1 MIEQQN
7 IEYKSCWR
15 DEYLKWICGFANA
28 QGGKILIG
36 IDDKGNVIGLNDY
49 KKLMD
54 DIPNKT
60 VSYLGL
66 VVDVN
71 LHNNVGNYY
80 IEIDVPVSTV
90 PISFHGIY
98 HYRSGST
105 KQELKGIA
113 LQNWLLK
120 KMGKHWEDMPI
131 PSATIDDLDEPTI
144 QRFLKKAIDKDRIPA
159 DAANNKITVLLE
171 KLNLVT
177 KDGQLTNAAILLF
190 GKRPY
195 SISATTSFKIGRFG
209 KELHDLR
216 FQDIIEMNLFT
227 MADKVMEK
235 LNDRYLIRPI
245 SYKGL
250 ERLEPLEYP
259 EPALRE
265 AVLNAIIHKDYSSTW
280 IFLRVYD
287 DRLEIWNPGILPE
300 ELTIEKLKGAHSS
313 YPRNSNIAGV
323 FFKAGYIESWGRGI
337 NNIIT
342 ACTEAGLPE
351 PVIEEDQGGIRVT
364 FLKDIYNEEQL
375 KEYGLEKRQIAALLY
390 MKENGRIT
398 NARYQELFE
407 VSKRTAT
414 NDLQL
419 LIEKGLINKI
429 GTTGRGTF
437 YVLQRGNKGATKPTK
452 GQ

>member
-1 MIEQQN
+1 MSMIEQQN

-28 QGGKILIG
+28 QGGKIFIG
-36 IDDKGNVIGLNDY
+36 IDDKGNIIGLEDY

-54 DIPNKT
+54 DIPNKS

-71 LHNNVGNYY
+71 LHNNNGKYY
-80 IEIDVPVSTV
+80 IAIDVPVSTV

-120 KMGKHWEDMPI
+120 KMGKHWEDIPV

-144 QRFLKKAIDKDRIPA
+144 QRFLKKALEKDRIPA
-159 DAANNKITVLLE
+159 DAANNKVTVLLE

-209 KELHDLR
+209 KELHDLH
-216 FQDIIEMNLFT
+216 FQDIVETNLFT
-227 MADKVMEK
+227 MATKVMEK

-245 SYKGL
+245 TYKGL

-259 EPALRE
+259 ETALRE

-287 DRLEIWNPGILPE
+287 DRLEIWNPGTLPE
-300 ELTIEKLKGAHSS
+300 ELTIEKLKGTHSS
-313 YPRNSNIAGV
+313 YPRNANIAGV

-351 PVIEEDQGGIRVT
+351 PVIEEDQGGIRIT
-364 FLKDIYNEEQL
+364 FLKDIYSEEQL
-375 KEYGLEKRQIAALLY
+375 KEYGLEKRQIAAFLY
-390 MKENGRIT
+390 IKKNGRIT

-429 GTTGRGTF
+429 GTTGKGTF
-437 YVLQRGNKGATKPTK
+437 YVFVKGAIK

>member
-28 QGGKILIG
+28 QGGKIFIG
-36 IDDKGNVIGLNDY
+36 IDDKGNVIGLDDY

-71 LHNNVGNYY
+71 LHNNDGKYY

-120 KMGKHWEDMPI
+120 KMGKHWEDIPV

-144 QRFLKKAIDKDRIPA
+144 QRFLKKALEKDRIPA

-209 KELHDLR
+209 KELHDLH
-216 FQDIIEMNLFT
+216 FQDIVETNLFT
-227 MADKVMEK
+227 MATKVMEK

-259 EPALRE
+259 ETALRE

-287 DRLEIWNPGILPE
+287 DRLEIWNPGTLPE

-313 YPRNSNIAGV
+313 YPRNANIAGV

-351 PVIEEDQGGIRVT
+351 PVIEEDQGGIRIT
-364 FLKDIYNEEQL
+364 FLKDIFNEEQL
-375 KEYGLEKRQIAALLY
+375 KEYGLEKRQIEALLY
-390 MKENGRIT
+390 IKENGSIT

-407 VSKRTAT
+407 VSKRTVS

-419 LIEKGLINKI
+419 LIKNGLINKV
-429 GTTGRGTF
+429 GTTGKGTF
-437 YVLQRGNKGATKPTK
+437 YVLQRGNKARKGAI
-452 GQ
+452 

>member
-1 MIEQQN
+1 MAEHQN
-7 IEYKSCWR
+7 KEYKSTWR

-28 QGGKILIG
+28 QGGKISIG
-36 IDDKGNVIGLNDY
+36 IDDKGNIVGVDDY

-54 DIPNKT
+54 DIPNKA
-60 VSYLGL
+60 VNYLGL

-71 LHNNVGNYY
+71 LHNKDGKHY
-80 IEIDVPVSTV
+80 IEIDIPVSTV

-120 KMGKHWEDMPI
+120 KMGKHWEDIPV

-144 QRFLKKAIDKDRIPA
+144 QQFLKKAIEKDRIPA
-159 DAANNKITVLLE
+159 DAANNSVPELLE
-171 KLNLVT
+171 KLNLIT
-177 KDGQLTNAAILLF
+177 KEGQLTNAAILLF
-190 GKRPY
+190 GKSAY

-216 FQDIIEMNLFT
+216 FQDVVETNLFT

-235 LNDRYLIRPI
+235 LSDRYLIRPI

-287 DRLEIWNPGILPE
+287 DRLEIWNPGTLPE

-313 YPRNSNIAGV
+313 YPRNINIAGV

-342 ACTEAGLPE
+342 ACIEGGLPE
-351 PVIEEDQGGIRVT
+351 PVIEEDLGGIRVT
-364 FLKDIYNEEQL
+364 FLKDIYSEDFLRTQNLNE
-375 KEYGLEKRQIAALLY
+375 RQTKAVMY
-390 MKENGRIT
+390 MKEHGQIT
-398 NARYQELFE
+398 NASYQKLLGISRRTALRDLQELLE
-407 VSKRTAT
+407 KQIVKR
-414 NDLQL
+414 
-419 LIEKGLINKI
+419 I
-429 GTTGRGTF
+429 GAGGSDIA
-437 YVLQRGNKGATKPTK
+437 YILK
-452 GQ
+452 

>member
-28 QGGKILIG
+28 QGGKIFIG
-36 IDDKGNVIGLNDY
+36 VDDKGNVIGLDDY
-49 KKLMD
+49 IKLMD
-54 DIPNKT
+54 DIPNKA

-71 LHNNVGNYY
+71 LHKKDGKCY

-120 KMGKHWEDMPI
+120 KMGKHWEDIPV

-144 QRFLKKAIDKDRIPA
+144 QRFLKKAIEKDRVPA
-159 DAANNKITVLLE
+159 DAANNSTAELLE

-177 KDGQLTNAAILLF
+177 KDGQLTNAALLLF

-209 KELHDLR
+209 KQLHDLH
-216 FQDIIEMNLFT
+216 FQDIIETNLFT
-227 MADKVMEK
+227 MADLVMGK

-287 DRLEIWNPGILPE
+287 DRLEIWNPGTLPE
-300 ELTIEKLKGAHSS
+300 ELTVEKLKGAHSS
-313 YPRNSNIAGV
+313 YPRNANIAGV
-323 FFKAGYIESWGRGI
+323 FFKAGYIESWGRGV
-337 NNIIT
+337 NNIIS

-364 FLKDIYNEEQL
+364 FLKEVFNVEEL
-375 KEYGLEKRQIAALLY
+375 KEYGLEKRQIEALIFI
-390 MKENGRIT
+390 KRNGRIT
-398 NARYQELFE
+398 NAIYQEQFQ
-407 VSKRTAT
+407 VSKRTAS

-429 GTTGRGTF
+429 GTTGKGTF
-437 YVLQRGNKGATKPTK
+437 YVLQRGNNGAIM